1 MRHYPDHDGLLDP
14 EADAL
19 LTRLARTAP
28 APLSALTP
36 EKARAEFLPAEWR
49 GANADVQAIRTLAID
64 GPGGALPA
72 RVYVPRGRAPFPV
85 LAFFHGG
92 GFVAGEL
99 AEFDA
104 FCTAVAAG
112 AACLV
117 VSGGYRLAPEHRAPA
132 AVEDAVA
139 VMAWIGAHAAE
150 LGGDA
155 RRLAIAGD
163 SAGAN
168 LAAVCAIAS
177 RDRGA
182 PRLALQVLLSPWVD
196 LSPTAYES
204 YRLFGGGRWLSKAS
218 LDWYRDH
225 YLADAAQALSPR
237 ISPLL
242 APDLARLPPALVVS
256 AEFDPLRD
264 QARAFAQRLE
274 AAGTAVDH
282 RLYPGTLH
290 DFAALP
296 GVFTRAGEAIGDVC
310 AALRRALA

>member
-1 MRHYPDHDGLLDP
+1 
-14 EADAL
+14 
-19 LTRLARTAP
+19 
-28 APLSALTP
+28 
-36 EKARAEFLPAEWR
+36 
-49 GANADVQAIRTLAID
+49 V
-64 GPGGALPA
+64 
-72 RVYVPRGRAPFPV
+72 
-85 LAFFHGG
+85 
-92 GFVAGEL
+92 
-99 AEFDA
+99 
-104 FCTAVAAG
+104 
-112 AACLV
+112 
-117 VSGGYRLAPEHRAPA
+117 EHRAPA
-132 AVEDAVA
+132 AVEDALA

-155 RRLAIAGD
+155 RRLAVAGD

-177 RDRGA
+177 RDGGA
-182 PRLALQVLLSPWVD
+182 PRLALQVLVSPWVD

-204 YRLFGGGRWLSKAS
+204 YRLFGGGRSLSKAS

-242 APDLARLPPALVVS
+242 APDLGRLPPALVVS

-264 QARAFAQRLE
+264 QARAFAQRLA

-296 GVFTRAGEAIGDVC
+296 GVFTRAREAIDEVC